1 MRSSARPPPKR
12 EIEPTFNE
20 LKQFGHI
27 YIYRVSTTAKQISRF
42 TVIEPTIA
50 ADNKLPPHLD
60 IPERGVRGDACMD
73 NLKAMATVYTDGDV
87 DTNRSGN
94 TSLQSVV
101 EARYSRRSLLGGMS
115 ATAAA
120 LFALPLAACGDDGD
134 KAPPTVNAG
143 QNLTTSTGK
152 AINLAG
158 SPGNVGGVTA
168 VAWTQVSG
176 PSVTLS
182 GASTN
187 TASFIAPSVAAS
199 TPLVFRFTATGSTGQ
214 VSADSTV
221 TVEPAKLDFAVVAKN
236 LSDVVTVPAGYSVTV
251 LYRLGDPLLAGVP
264 AYLNNGTDTN
274 FAGRAGDHH
283 DGMSFFGLA
292 ASGAARDDASN
303 ARGLLVMNHENIS
316 QRYLHPN
323 GATTLSS
330 GARPEGEALKEIEA
344 HGVSVVEVSR
354 GTPAW
359 AYVQGGA
366 LNRRITPNTPMVL
379 TGPAAGSA
387 QMRTAFSANG
397 IQARGTINNCAAGP
411 SPWGTYLTNEE
422 NWAGYFRRAAAD
434 NAARTPKE
442 VTALNRYGIP
452 QGAGGNYGWATVTA
466 ADAGNTTFARWNAN
480 ATAADATGDFRNE
493 PNQFGWVVEID
504 PYNAAATPRKRTAL
518 GRMGHENCKPSR
530 LTAGV
535 RPAFYMGDD
544 ARNEY
549 LFKFVS
555 ATPWDAADANA
566 ADRLAVGDK
575 YLNAGVLYVA
585 RFDAT
590 GAGAW
595 LPLVFGQGPLTAAN
609 TTYPFAD
616 QADVLI
622 NVRLAADA
630 VGATKMDRPEWVAV
644 NPQNGEVYLTLT
656 NTNNTSRP
664 LANTDAAN
672 PRFYN
677 DPKGTT
683 AQRGNPNGHI
693 IRLREAGDTSEAQ
706 TFTWDIYAFGAGSDL
721 DAANIN
727 LSGLTGDNDFSSPDG
742 LWFARGSNVGGQLN
756 PLLWIQTDD
765 GAYTDVTNC
774 MMLAALPGQV
784 GDGGAKTITNTD
796 GTTSRQ
802 QATIVGRA
810 PGANL
815 KRFLVGPKEC
825 EITGIDTTPDG
836 QTMFVNIQHPGE
848 ETTTGFPS
856 TFPSN
861 WPASQSSPTAVS
873 RPRSATIVITKDS
886 GGVVGL

>member
-1 MRSSARPPPKR
+1 
-12 EIEPTFNE
+12 
-20 LKQFGHI
+20 
-27 YIYRVSTTAKQISRF
+27 
-42 TVIEPTIA
+42 
-50 ADNKLPPHLD
+50 
-60 IPERGVRGDACMD
+60 MD
-73 NLKAMATVYTDGDV
+73 NRNASATVYTDGDV
-87 DTNRSGN
+87 DTNRSAN
-94 TSLQSVV
+94 PSLESIV

-120 LFALPLAACGDDGD
+120 LFGLPLVACGDGD
-134 KAPPTVNAG
+134 DKTPPTVSAG
-143 QNLTTSTGK
+143 QSITTSTGK

-158 SPGNVGGVTA
+158 SPGNVGGLTA

-176 PSVTLS
+176 PAVTLTN
-182 GASTN
+182 AATN
-187 TASFIAPSVAAS
+187 TASFIAPSVSAS
-199 TPLVFRFTATGSTGQ
+199 TPLVFRFTANGSTGAT
-214 VSADSTV
+214 SADSTV
-221 TVEPAKLDFAVVAKN
+221 TVEPARLDFAAVAKGLADVVA
-236 LSDVVTVPAGYSVTV
+236 VPAGYTVTV
-251 LYRLGDPLLAGVP
+251 LYRLGDPVLAGVP
-264 AYLNNGTDTN
+264 AYQNNGQDTN

-283 DGMSFFGLA
+283 DGMVYFGLA
-292 ASGAARDDASN
+292 AAAATRDDASN
-303 ARGLLVMNHENIS
+303 TRGLLAMNHENIT

-323 GATTLSS
+323 GATTLTG

-344 HGVSVVEVSR
+344 HGVSVVETARATS
-354 GTPAW
+354 GW
-359 AYVQGGA
+359 AYIQGGP

-387 QMRTAFSANG
+387 LMRTAFSANG
-397 IQARGTINNCAAGP
+397 TQARGTINNCASAT

-422 NWAGYFRRAAAD
+422 NWAGYFRRSATD
-434 NAARTPKE
+434 NAARTAKD
-442 VTALNRYGIP
+442 VVALARYGVS
-452 QGAGGNYGWATVTA
+452 QGAAGNYGWATVSP
-466 ADAGNTTFARWNAN
+466 ADPSNTTFARWNAS

-493 PNQFGWVVEID
+493 PNQLGWVVEID
-504 PYNAAATPRKRTAL
+504 PYNAASIPRKRTAL
-518 GRMGHENCKPSR
+518 GRMGHENCKASR
-530 LTAGV
+530 LVAGV

-549 LFKFVS
+549 MYKFVS
-555 ATPWDAADANA
+555 ATPWDAADANG

-575 YLNAGVLYVA
+575 YLNAGTLYVA

-595 LPLVFGQGPLTAAN
+595 LPLVFGQGALTAAN
-609 TTYPFAD
+609 ATYAFAD

-677 DPKGTT
+677 DPRGAT

-727 LSGLTGDNDFSSPDG
+727 LSGLTADNDFSSPDG
-742 LWFARGSNVGGQLN
+742 LWFSRRSNVGGQLN

-784 GDGGAKTITNTD
+784 GDGAARTITNTD
-796 GTTSRQ
+796 GATTRQ
-802 QATIVGRA
+802 QATIVGRT
-810 PGANL
+810 PGTAL

-861 WPASQSSPTAVS
+861 WPASQTTPGAVA

-886 GGVVGL
+886 GGIVGL